1 MFNKSPPP
9 KNCAV
14 YEIKWMNIV
23 EMDRP
28 QMTI

>member
-1 MFNKSPPP
+1 MFNKSPP